1 MITALA
7 QVLLVFAALSS
18 IAFLGYA
25 YGVSSEQKTTR
36 KYARRAHGNERI
48 AQILAEA
55 NAELKHELN
64 SLSAGRDLTSKQA
77 REFERVIREADL

>member
-7 QVLLVFAALSS
+7 QVLATFAGLALM
-18 IAFLGYA
+18 AFLGYA

-64 SLSAGRDLTSKQA
+64 SLSAGRDLTSKEA